1 MSLRF
6 FNKPARARLSSGK
19 KGEAL
24 FVSFQDSVEPTLWHC
39 PLRQLKNAT
48 ISLREIEG
56 VFELVTKER
65 GKDFIVIARFDEEE
79 QAMQAMHALR
89 KAFLN
94 ETVFPRLGPWVRL
107 IIALLFLAGVFFLV
121 LIPSPEEIEKM
132 KASLQGQ
139 VTQKIKEQKDSSK
152 ESHEIIPGVPVN
164 ADDVLVP
171 PRD

>member
-6 FNKPARARLSSGK
+6 FNKPAKARLSSGK

-24 FVSFQDSVEPTLWHC
+24 FASFQDSVEPTLWHC

-48 ISLREIEG
+48 ISLREIDG

-65 GKDFIVIARFDEEE
+65 DKDFIVIARFDEEE
-79 QAMQAMHALR
+79 QAMQALHALR

-94 ETVFPRLGPWVRL
+94 ETVFPRFGPWARL
-107 IIALLFLAGVFFLV
+107 IFALLFLMAALFFI
-121 LIPSPEEIEKM
+121 LIPSSGEIAKV

-139 VTQKIKEQKDSSK
+139 ITQKINEQKDSSK
-152 ESHEIIPGVPVN
+152 KSHEIIPGVPVN

-171 PRD
+171 PLD